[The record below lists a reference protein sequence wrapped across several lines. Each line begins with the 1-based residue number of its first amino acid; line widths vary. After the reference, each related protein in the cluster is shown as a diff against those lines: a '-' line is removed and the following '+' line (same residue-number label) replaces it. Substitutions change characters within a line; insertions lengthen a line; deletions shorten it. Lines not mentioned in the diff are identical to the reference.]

1 MNVYK
6 NLLIFSI
13 IMLFLALPVSADTQR
28 ANGTISGDGNQQTII
43 NDYDYYNKENA
54 DNMNQEIDVSLT
66 DSAGNTIV
74 TLNDNSDGKTEID
87 TVNSDSSTTT
97 SSTAI
102 YNFLPDPTA
111 VHYTLDTGSISS
123 EVTSIYMGEVIVIQN
138 DETNTTLQREGEH
151 YQYTIKS
158 SVPLLA
164 YIIQS
169 SDSDKIRST
178 SGAPVF
184 NEIEQKYAHSGVQVV
199 LDRKRMST
207 FQQFTFDVEE
217 DGKYALVMDTR
228 VTQHRNGLLSKI
240 SDDTVDIYYSI
251 DKIFI
256 NSTIVNTTPKIANVS
271 VFPTNE
277 FGKAN
282 TS

>member
-13 IMLFLALPVSADTQR
+13 IMLFFAFPVSADTQR
-28 ANGTISGDGNQQTII
+28 ANGTVVGDGNQQTIV
-43 NDYDYYNKENA
+43 NDYYNKENA
-54 DNMNQEIDVSLT
+54 DNTNQEIDVSLT
-66 DSAGNTIV
+66 DSAGNTII

-87 TVNSDSSTTT
+87 TVNSDSSSTT

-102 YNFLPDPTA
+102 YNFLPDPKS

-138 DETNTTLQREGEH
+138 DENNLTLQKEGEH

-164 YIIQS
+164 YIIKS

-184 NEIEQKYAHSGVQVV
+184 NEVEQKYSHGGVQVA

-217 DGKYALVMDTR
+217 NGKYALVMDTR
-228 VTQHRNGLLSKI
+228 VTQHRNGLLSQI
-240 SDDTVDIYYSI
+240 TDDTVDIYYSI
-251 DKIFI
+251 DKITI
-256 NSTIVNTTPKIANVS
+256 NSTITNNTQPIFTNVS
-271 VFPTNE
+271 VFPVNE
-277 FGKAN
+277 NGKAN